1 MYFKEI
7 LMIMLRRLKKNK
19 YDQSY
24 LINPDN
30 LIKKNKS
37 IFGFSSLTLATITV
51 SLFNSLKQGL
61 RIFRAV
67 KECVGKPMWAI
78 NLVFPDI
85 IWLEI
90 TIINKNNYLNQGFEI
105 WGIFLSIPLTIS
117 EFLSYIGKSQ
127 IYPFSL
133 LFL

>member
-1 MYFKEI
+1 
-7 LMIMLRRLKKNK
+7 MIKWLRSFFLHP
-19 YDQSY
+19 
-24 LINPDN
+24 IGTT
-30 LIKKNKS
+30 IK
-37 IFGFSSLTLATITV
+37 

-61 RIFRAV
+61 RIFGAV

-90 TIINKNNYLNQGFEI
+90 TMIYKNNYLNQGFEV

-127 IYPFSL
+127 IYPFNL

>member
-1 MYFKEI
+1 MVIKAPKKLSSFFKPLFKYFRSFFLHPI
-7 LMIMLRRLKKNK
+7 GTT
-19 YDQSY
+19 
-24 LINPDN
+24 
-30 LIKKNKS
+30 IK
-37 IFGFSSLTLATITV
+37 

-61 RIFRAV
+61 RIFGAV
-67 KECVGKPMWAI
+67 KECVGKPMWEI

-85 IWLEI
+85 LWLEI
-90 TIINKNNYLNQGFEI
+90 TIIYKNNYLNQGFGF
-105 WGIFLSIPLTIS
+105 WGILLSIPLTIS